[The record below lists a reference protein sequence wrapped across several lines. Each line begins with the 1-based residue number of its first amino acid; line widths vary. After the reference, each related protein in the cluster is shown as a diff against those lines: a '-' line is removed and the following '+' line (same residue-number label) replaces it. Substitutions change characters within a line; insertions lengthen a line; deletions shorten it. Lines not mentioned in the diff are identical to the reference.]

1 MKKVT
6 ALILSL
12 LILLITA
19 VSAIASDSDFTRNET
34 DDRFTD
40 VYSDDWFYKDLK
52 TVCDTGLLQGKGN
65 GVFDPDAYVTTAEIS
80 AVAARLHAYYSNT
93 KVDFTKT
100 SPWYV
105 AYSDYCDYHGVFVP
119 ERAPEDYITR
129 EEFCAVLARV
139 LPENVF
145 SDTSTIVDGAIADVP
160 VDGQY
165 ALDVYAICRSGILQ
179 CYHYQFFPT
188 LRINRYDLATAIARI
203 INTSSRISY
212 SIKSLYHLE
221 NWKPYDPN
229 SGPSLA
235 NSAYWTAQYINKE
248 YHQGDDL
255 RIGPLC
261 AYRYCISRPDS
272 FMHSGVRQTDN
283 YYNGS
288 TSYVPKKTLC
298 LTADFLFGS
307 GASKCICEE
316 LMSPFE
322 YDGNTD
328 MYAFPMNTDYWG
340 QSYVYIMGVKIVSE
354 GDISVVNVDIYYPL
368 IYEERWYNYGFAKI
382 TDPRTGKN
390 YYQLVYVELDETHP
404 ILTDFH
410 RDDVM

>member
-1 MKKVT
+1 MKQTT

-12 LILLITA
+12 VILLSTA
-19 VSAIASDSDFTRNET
+19 AFAISVSAQEDGADNI
-34 DDRFTD
+34 FTD
-40 VYSDDWFYKDLK
+40 VYSDDWFLPDLK
-52 TVCDTGLLQGKGN
+52 IVYDAGLLQGKGN
-65 GVFDPDAYVTTAEIS
+65 GVFDPDAFVTIAEIS
-80 AVAARLHAYYSNT
+80 AVAARLHAFYAGT
-93 KVDFTKT
+93 VPVFEKT
-100 SPWYV
+100 SPWHK
-105 AYSDYCDYHGVFVP
+105 AYFDYCSEHGIFVP
-119 ERAPEDYITR
+119 VHGDPSDQITR
-129 EEFCAVLARV
+129 EEFCAVIARI
-139 LPENVF
+139 LPEDVF

-160 VDGQY
+160 ADGKY
-165 ALDVYAICRSGILQ
+165 AQDVYAICRSGILQ
-179 CYHYQFFPT
+179 CYHYQFFPA
-188 LRINRYDLATAIARI
+188 LRINRYDLAAALARI

-229 SGPSLA
+229 LGPSLA
-235 NSAYWTAQYINKE
+235 NSAYWTAQYINIE

-272 FMHSGVRQTDN
+272 FMHSGVKEADN
-283 YYNGS
+283 YYYGS

-298 LTADFLFGS
+298 LTADFLFGN

-340 QSYVYIMGVKIVSE
+340 QSYVYIVGVEIVIE

-368 IYEERWYNYGFAKI
+368 IYEERWYNYGFAKT
-382 TDPRTGKN
+382 TDPGTGRN
-390 YYQLVYVELDETHP
+390 YYQLVYVELDESRP